1 MKELIVIS
9 STEPTS
15 LAEKYA
21 AGGMDKLA
29 AELEKETY
37 IKAASAQRKVKDKG
51 KAKAK
56 GKRMGK
62 RVGNRESCSCRDYAS
77 KAKSICCACH
87 TKATI

>member
-1 MKELIVIS
+1 MSVIEN
-9 STEPTS
+9 TEAAS
-15 LAEKYA
+15 LADKYA

-29 AELEKETY
+29 AELEQETY
-37 IKAASAQRKVKDKG
+37 IKAASAQRKGKDKG

-62 RVGNRESCSCRDYAS
+62 GLATEKAAVAETMPAKQNPFCCSCL
-77 KAKSICCACH
+77 